1 MRREEDM
8 ILLQLVG
15 ELLLGDERSIRL
27 VVCNIFEQA
36 FDFGILLFF
45 LEELISLDL
54 DTLW

>member
-1 MRREEDM
+1 M